1 MVGGDYPSWRGR
13 VNLPREESG
22 VQGLWRVRLSRGKAA
37 GQKESRGR
45 KTAKAQGRGQAAA
58 RPGAH
63 RALAGRLALRVR
75 GRSGAWRARGPPP
88 RRGGRRHGPLG
99 VRADARVRFPP
110 AGRASSGA
118 GPASGCGPRPRPPP
132 APSAPPQ
139 GWRPRERALRPPPQ
153 AGRPA
158 LARGGCRGP
167 GHVRAA
173 ARPARARGLSW
184 RGGASRRLPG
194 PGASAGRGQARRWAP
209 GGDGARAAAARGL
222 PLRGGVGAQAAC
234 PVIAPRRTAQ
244 PNGLRACGGERTRDT
259 ALPRPLGLS
268 SLPSSSPALLSVPL
282 GPCWPAELSEGAWR
296 KLS

>member
-45 KTAKAQGRGQAAA
+45 KTAKALGRGQAAA

-75 GRSGAWRARGPPP
+75 GRSGAWRARGAAAEARGEAARASGRPRRRQGAIPTRRPREQRSGPCVGLRAQTAAASCPLGAHAGLAPERAGPPP
-88 RRGGRRHGPLG
+88 S
-99 VRADARVRFPP
+99 A
-110 AGRASSGA
+110 AGRA
-118 GPASGCGPRPRPPP
+118 
-132 APSAPPQ
+132 PSA
-139 GWRPRERALRPPPQ
+139 G
-153 AGRPA
+153 AGRPPW
-158 LARGGCRGP
+158 ARARP
-167 GHVRAA
+167 RR
-173 ARPARARGLSW
+173 RPARARGLSW

-194 PGASAGRGQARRWAP
+194 PGASAGRGQARRCAP

-244 PNGLRACGGERTRDT
+244 PNGLRARGGERTRDT

-296 KLS
+296 KLT